1 MLGGHDEGAL
11 FIDRAAGHWITR
23 PFLYRKRLA
32 RQHRFVESGPA
43 FHDRTINRHSLTRF
57 DAKAVARAHEI
68 KGDSALPA
76 IINEVRSLG
85 RKIEQ
90 GANGRT
96 CLFTRAEFKQLTE
109 QDKREDDRRRHE
121 IKADHTMQEKK

>member
-32 RQHRFVESGPA
+32 RQHRFVESGSA

-57 DAKAVARAHEI
+57 DEKAVARAHET

-76 IINEVRSLG
+76 IIHEVRSIG
-85 RKIEQ
+85 GKIAQ
-90 GANGRT
+90 GENGRN
-96 CLFTRAEFKQLTE
+96 CLFTRAAVKQMTA
-109 QDKREDDRRRHE
+109 Q
-121 IKADHTMQEKK
+121 